1 MFGGNPEG
9 GFNELLQEAAKIAL
23 RRVGRSSRWRAR
35 VKDRYSGFWVISYFG
50 QKSPMLPAISARVS
64 DMEQSLD
71 RGVYLVGGFSADR
84 HAAP

>member
-1 MFGGNPEG
+1 MGCRKLQKSPCVAWAGAREG
-9 GFNELLQEAAKIAL
+9 A
-23 RRVGRSSRWRAR
+23 RR